1 MDQTIETPIDA
12 LSPILGR
19 YFTRTWVRGEGH
31 RLFDDAGRAYLDF
44 ACGIAVT
51 GLGHGHPRVNAAIHA
66 QVDRLVHVS
75 NGLGF
80 IEPVSDLAVRLAATL
95 PAPLDTVFF
104 ANSGTEVIEAALK
117 MARRVSGRP
126 GIIAFDGG
134 FHGRTFG
141 AASVTSSNLNYRAG
155 YEPLLPG
162 VYLSAFPRVEASA
175 TDAPEQAAEA
185 ALAALR
191 DLLAT
196 RIPATSVA
204 SLLVEPVQGEGGVNP
219 APPAFLRGLR
229 AICDEAGILLIVDEV
244 QTGIARTGWMWA
256 FEAANVVPDAVCVG
270 KAIANGLPLAA
281 LVAARELHDRWG
293 RGAHGSTFGG
303 NPVACAA
310 GLAVLD
316 TIAEEDL
323 VVNAAVRG
331 TGLSAGL
338 RALAADEPRIGQVRG
353 PGLMVGVEM
362 IDPGTGQPD
371 GELANALIARCA
383 DLGLL
388 VLTAG
393 RQHEVVRWLPP
404 LDVTAAEI
412 EEGLGIFR
420 QALVDLA

>member
-1 MDQTIETPIDA
+1 
-12 LSPILGR
+12 
-19 YFTRTWVRGEGH
+19 
-31 RLFDDAGRAYLDF
+31 
-44 ACGIAVT
+44 
-51 GLGHGHPRVNAAIHA
+51 
-66 QVDRLVHVS
+66 
-75 NGLGF
+75 
-80 IEPVSDLAVRLAATL
+80 
-95 PAPLDTVFF
+95 
-104 ANSGTEVIEAALK
+104 
-117 MARRVSGRP
+117 
-126 GIIAFDGG
+126 
-134 FHGRTFG
+134 
-141 AASVTSSNLNYRAG
+141 
-155 YEPLLPG
+155 
-162 VYLSAFPRVEASA
+162 
-175 TDAPEQAAEA
+175 
-185 ALAALR
+185 
-191 DLLAT
+191 
-196 RIPATSVA
+196 
-204 SLLVEPVQGEGGVNP
+204 
-219 APPAFLRGLR
+219 
-229 AICDEAGILLIVDEV
+229 
-244 QTGIARTGWMWA
+244 MWA

-420 QALVDLA
+420 QALDDLG